1 MPASLAREITY
12 NAVGPISA
20 LGFRS
25 PTLAQLMARYA
36 TTDPTLSSITADRR
50 QGLSLIA
57 PPNAKRRRTIK
68 KVLVEVKFLPFLI
81 TGLLFSDKLHLVQ
94 FQTRIQQSSASEPAN
109 APSTSMTFITL
120 SFKDQHWH
128 SFLIWYFQRKQ
139 WWTILWM
146 SQYFNKQVHP
156 GLSHLSK

>member
-1 MPASLAREITY
+1 MPAPLAREIAY

-25 PTLAQLMARYA
+25 PTLAHLMARYA

-68 KVLVEVKFLPFLI
+68 KVLAEVKFLPFLI
-81 TGLLFSDKLHLVQ
+81 TGLLFYDKSHLMH
-94 FQTRIQQSSASEPAN
+94 FQTRTQQSSASEPAN
-109 APSTSMTFITL
+109 APSIGMTFTVFFLRMNTGI
-120 SFKDQHWH
+120 H
-128 SFLIWYFQRKQ
+128 S
-139 WWTILWM
+139 
-146 SQYFNKQVHP
+146 
-156 GLSHLSK
+156 